1 MSLEFV
7 LPTVVGVALVGVMV
21 LREWNL
27 KPRTAVPLLTMVM
40 AVAAAAAALVVF
52 ATAAGFLLGPARS
65 SALTSWC
72 RSIPLHH
79 QVDPVT
85 GVLSVA
91 ASAVMAARATRIL
104 RARRR
109 VVRAANDG
117 GRINVIE
124 DEQRFA
130 YAVPTRAGCVV
141 VSTGLLESLSP
152 MERRAVFAHERAHLR
167 LRHHRYL
174 LAAELS
180 RSVLPFIRPLT
191 RQLHHATERAAD
203 EAAVDAVAGER
214 SIVATA
220 IARAALGT
228 PAIGTIPALG
238 GGSVPRRLE
247 ALLWPEREAR
257 AGAMTS
263 MVAACGGLVIVG
275 AMLVQVHHFK
285 GLLDHLCHGIG

>member
-1 MSLEFV
+1 MAGKYLFDADLRGVDGTETCFDEAMLEGARFDGA
-7 LPTVVGVALVGVMV
+7 T
-21 LREWNL
+21 LREASFL
-27 KPRTAVPLLTMVM
+27 HAHVAHAKFRDCDLT
-40 AVAAAAAALVVF
+40 
-52 ATAAGFLLGPARS
+52 
-65 SALTSWC
+65 
-72 RSIPLHH
+72 
-79 QVDPVT
+79 D
-85 GVLSVA
+85 
-91 ASAVMAARATRIL
+91 
-104 RARRR
+104 
-109 VVRAANDG
+109 
-117 GRINVIE
+117 
-124 DEQRFA
+124 
-130 YAVPTRAGCVV
+130 
-141 VSTGLLESLSP
+141 
-152 MERRAVFAHERAHLR
+152 AVFAHERAHLR

-275 AMLVQVHHFK
+275 AMLAYGGSIAAGLAVGPWRQVPRETARAM
-285 GLLDHLCHGIG
+285 G